1 MKLIIGLGNP
11 GKQYEYSR
19 HNVGF
24 MIVNEFRIKLGEGQE
39 TVEHEAQVSRGKFAD
54 QEIVIARPMTYMNNS
69 GRSVAG
75 LVRAYQP
82 AMEDLLVVHD
92 DLDLPLFTLRFKQG
106 GGSAGHN
113 GVRSIMEALGTDEF
127 CRLRF
132 GIGRPPGRMDPA
144 AYVLEPFAKKEMEE
158 LGFYVEQAADAL
170 ATYVELG
177 IEVAMNR
184 YNMIIS

>member
-11 GKQYEYSR
+11 GKEYEYSR

-24 MIVNEFRIKLGEGQE
+24 MIVEEFRIKLGEKQQA
-39 TVEHEAQVSRGKFAD
+39 VEHEAQVGKGEFAG

-75 LVRAYQP
+75 LVKAYRP

-113 GVRSIMEALGTDEF
+113 GVGSIMEALGTDEF

-132 GIGRPPGRMDPA
+132 GLGRPPGRMDPA

-158 LGFYVEQAADAL
+158 LGFYLGQAADAL

>member
-24 MIVNEFRIKLGEGQE
+24 MIVDEFSTKLEEGQK
-39 TVEHEAQVSRGKFAD
+39 TVEHEARVSKGKFAD
-54 QEIVIARPMTYMNNS
+54 QEIVIAKPVTYMNNS

-92 DLDLPLFTLRFKQG
+92 DLDLSLFTFRFKQG

-132 GIGRPPGRMDPA
+132 GLGRPPGRMDPA

-158 LGFYVEQAADAL
+158 LGFYLGQAADAL

-177 IEVAMNR
+177 IEAAMNR
-184 YNMIIS
+184 YNSI

>member
-11 GKQYEYSR
+11 GKEYELSR

-24 MIVNEFRIKLGEGQE
+24 MIVDEFRIKLEERQE
-39 TVEHEAQVSRGKFAD
+39 SVEYQAQVSKGKFAD
-54 QEIVIARPMTYMNNS
+54 QEIVVARPTTYMNNS

-75 LVRAYQP
+75 VVRVYQP

-113 GVRSIMEALGTDEF
+113 GVRSVMEALGTDEF

-158 LGFYVEQAADAL
+158 LGFYLGRAADAL

-177 IEVAMNR
+177 IEAAMNR
-184 YNMIIS
+184 YNMTIS